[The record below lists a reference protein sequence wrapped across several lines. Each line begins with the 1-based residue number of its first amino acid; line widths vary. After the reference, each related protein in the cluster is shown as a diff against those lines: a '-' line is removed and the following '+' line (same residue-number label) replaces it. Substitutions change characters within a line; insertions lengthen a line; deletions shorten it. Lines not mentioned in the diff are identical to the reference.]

1 VSNGYPDAPRAPKGI
16 EIVNGTDETNIETF
30 EGPLI
35 DVVIESWRF
44 SRTFGRV
51 LSKLDAGE
59 VARYQSQLR
68 FYLKRLDEA
77 LATAGLRI
85 VNLEGQAYDT
95 GMAATALN
103 IADFAPEDVLFV
115 EQMVEP
121 VIMGEDGL
129 RRTGTIMLKR
139 VGL

>member
-1 VSNGYPDAPRAPKGI
+1 MGSRTCHELQNEI
-16 EIVNGTDETNIETF
+16 EIVNATDETTVETF

-59 VARYQSQLR
+59 AVRYQSQLR

-77 LATAGLRI
+77 LASAGLRI

-103 IADFAPEDVLFV
+103 IADFAPEDVLIV
-115 EQMVEP
+115 EQMLEP
-121 VIMGEDGL
+121 VIMGEGGL

-139 VGL
+139 VNS

>member
-1 VSNGYPDAPRAPKGI
+1 
-16 EIVNGTDETNIETF
+16 VNIKDESKIETL

-35 DVVIESWRF
+35 DIAIESWRF
-44 SRTFGRV
+44 SRTFCRV

-59 VARYQSQLR
+59 AARYQSQLR
-68 FYLKRLDEA
+68 FYLKRLDAA
-77 LATAGLRI
+77 LASAGLRI
-85 VNLEGQAYDT
+85 VNLEGQTYDT

-103 IADFAPEDVLFV
+103 IADFAPEDVLIV

-121 VIMGEDGL
+121 VIMGEEGL
-129 RRTGTIMLKR
+129 RRTGTVMLKR

>member
-1 VSNGYPDAPRAPKGI
+1 MGIRMSCELQKEI
-16 EIVNGTDETNIETF
+16 EIVNGTDEKKIETF

-59 VARYQSQLR
+59 AARYQSQLR

-77 LATAGLRI
+77 LASAGLKI

-115 EQMVEP
+115 EQMIEP

-139 VGL
+139 AGL

>member
-1 VSNGYPDAPRAPKGI
+1 MGIQMSRELQKEI
-16 EIVNGTDETNIETF
+16 EIVNGTDGTNIETF

-59 VARYQSQLR
+59 AARYQSQLR

-77 LATAGLRI
+77 LANAGLRI
-85 VNLEGQAYDT
+85 VNLEGQPYDT

-139 VGL
+139 VRQ

>member
-1 VSNGYPDAPRAPKGI
+1 MGIRMSCELQKEI
-16 EIVNGTDETNIETF
+16 EIVNGTDETKIEPF

-59 VARYQSQLR
+59 AVRYQSQLR

-77 LATAGLRI
+77 LASAGLKI

-115 EQMVEP
+115 EQMIEP

-139 VGL
+139 AGL